1 MMLDWYFVDVDRVH
15 LVWVALAIAGGLFAL
30 EMRSRDA
37 MSSFLSPV
45 MQRRRTA
52 QASLERTVLRLVLV
66 LFAMLAAVGALM
78 RPQARGVTETVT
90 ASQASADVMFVLD
103 VSRSMLAEDAAPN
116 RLARAKA
123 EIGQLVSRLEG
134 QRVGL
139 VVFAGRAVPMCPLTP
154 DHAFFNTVLATT
166 DTRSAGRG
174 GTRVGEAIKTALK
187 GFPVGPG
194 AKLIVLITDGDDRQD
209 KYSQDAANKAARDAG
224 VKIVAVGLGS
234 EAGSQITLTDP
245 ATGAKTVLMHD
256 GKPVISKL
264 DGDAL
269 RKIALVTEGAYVPAG
284 TSAIDLD
291 SIMGEPRAPDRAR
304 FRRRCRRA
312 RRARRALN
320 HLWFAL
326 ASLLFLLRIA
336 LGRRR
341 CRRPEDAMINVAVD
355 VKLNVNATVD
365 FDVDEVVLD
374 RESPIRAAARRSNRR
389 GQGPRSDRHRD
400 QLDVNDS
407 WSRSCPQGVR

>member
-1 MMLDWYFVDVDRVH
+1 MFDWHFVDVGRIH
-15 LVWVALAIAGGLFAL
+15 LVWLAIAIVAGLFVL
-30 EMRSRDA
+30 ELRSRGA
-37 MSSFLSPV
+37 MAAFLSPV
-45 MQRRRTA
+45 MQRRLTA
-52 QASLERTVLRLVLV
+52 QASLERTIVRLVLI
-66 LFAMLAAVGALM
+66 LLALLAGIGALM
-78 RPQARGVTETVT
+78 RPQARGVTETVA

-154 DHAFFNTVLATT
+154 DHAFFNTVLSTT

-174 GTRVGEAIKTALK
+174 GTRIGEAIKTALK
-187 GFPVGPG
+187 GFPSGPG
-194 AKLIVLITDGDDRQD
+194 AKLIVLITDGDDQD
-209 KYSQDAANKAARDAG
+209 QYSQDAAKAARDAG

-234 EAGSQITLTDP
+234 ETGSQITLTDP
-245 ATGAKTVLMHD
+245 ATGAKTTLMHD

-291 SIMGEPRAPDRAR
+291 SIMESHVRPIVRAAADAAVRVIPAERYPWFVLASLVFLLASLWVGASAGD
-304 FRRRCRRA
+304 RRA
-312 RRARRALN
+312 R
-320 HLWFAL
+320 
-326 ASLLFLLRIA
+326 
-336 LGRRR
+336 
-341 CRRPEDAMINVAVD
+341 
-355 VKLNVNATVD
+355 
-365 FDVDEVVLD
+365 
-374 RESPIRAAARRSNRR
+374 
-389 GQGPRSDRHRD
+389 
-400 QLDVNDS
+400 
-407 WSRSCPQGVR
+407 